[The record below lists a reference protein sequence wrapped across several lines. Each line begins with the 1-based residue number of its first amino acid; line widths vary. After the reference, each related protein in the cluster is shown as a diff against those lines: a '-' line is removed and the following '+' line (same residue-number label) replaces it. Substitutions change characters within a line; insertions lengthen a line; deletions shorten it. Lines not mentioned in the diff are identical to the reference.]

1 MSVTRTNSFVLTAA
15 RTVRKESA
23 AKRRLLDAVTKLLEK
38 YPPGEITTTMVLK
51 EANVA
56 RNTLYLHFDNQAALI
71 ESALL
76 SIFLDGVRAHADMFE
91 QLLSR
96 TKSKNEFLRHAV
108 DIIRV
113 SQAQNRRA
121 FRVARCRLVAH
132 AEKNARFS
140 KTLGLE
146 QSKIN
151 DRFAKLF
158 SEMHSRG
165 WLNQAITPAA
175 AAILIQAVT
184 LGRVVDDVASR
195 KLNEEDWN
203 DAYLSIVRKVI
214 LAD

>member
-1 MSVTRTNSFVLTAA
+1 M
-15 RTVRKESA
+15 RKESA

-96 TKSKNEFLRHAV
+96 TKSKSEFLRHAV

-113 SQAQNRRA
+113 SQAQNHERFELHDVGSLHTPRKMRDSQKFLASSRA
-121 FRVARCRLVAH
+121 RSTIASPNYFPKC
-132 AEKNARFS
+132 
-140 KTLGLE
+140 TLAAGSIR
-146 QSKIN
+146 QSHLLQLQ
-151 DRFAKLF
+151 F
-158 SEMHSRG
+158 
-165 WLNQAITPAA
+165 
-175 AAILIQAVT
+175 
-184 LGRVVDDVASR
+184 
-195 KLNEEDWN
+195 
-203 DAYLSIVRKVI
+203 
-214 LAD
+214 